1 MFSII
6 ICSISPERLLQV
18 KKNIQET
25 IGTEHEFIAIDNRE
39 TKWPIAKAYNE
50 GAKRAR
56 YPYLFFVHEDVRF
69 HSQDWGKVIA
79 GKLEEPDCGVV
90 GFAGCKVKLKA
101 YSGWPQVPAFG
112 CSFLYQKE
120 PQKTNFAV
128 FNVHLEHPFE
138 EVVCLDGLGMFV
150 SKAIWE
156 KHPFD
161 EKMLTGFHCYDLD
174 FSMQIARTGKYKNY
188 VCTTPAVLI
197 EHFSLGNLDRAWMQ
211 ETIRLHKEK
220 WNAFLPLKT
229 ADVELGRE
237 DERKMDEKCFH
248 VFVKRLLRSDY
259 PDKWKI
265 LTEFLVHSFSWSHLG
280 HCCSDL
286 NAFFRHRKYT
296 VGQNRRII
304 ASSRWF
310 DASWYVSQYP
320 EASGVDAALHY
331 LEKGWKAGYDPSR
344 EFSTGAYLAMNAD
357 VCASGMNP
365 LLHYELRGRKKKRKK
380 KRARYTLA
388 EAAIWKLQ
396 EKDAADVEKLR
407 STGQRPVLLVSH
419 ELTLTGAPRALLY
432 MAVKLKE
439 KGFAP
444 VVLSLKRGPMEAE
457 LKALGIPLFIAPLL
471 YAQLRF
477 KEQSALRFLAAFDR
491 MLFNTLA
498 TIQLA
503 EFLPPSPVQKILWL
517 HEGTTSYANYGRY
530 VELPMLFERFDRIYV
545 VGKYAELFA
554 SRYIADKKKLDN
566 LLYGLPDE
574 SRPVGAMESGEKM
587 RFLLAGTISRRKG
600 HKVLLRSLAF
610 LPREV
615 QDQIIID
622 VAGAPVERRI
632 VKRLKRLR
640 HSCIRYLGEMP
651 HDKLLDFYRK
661 ADVILCPSLDDPM
674 PIACTEGMMFSKPVI
689 TSDHTGTASFI
700 EDGRNGFV
708 IPADDP
714 KALADAICQ
723 AVSRKNELPEIGKA
737 ARHIYEA
744 FFTMEHFERKLD
756 TIFSAC

>member
-90 GFAGCKVKLKA
+90 G
-101 YSGWPQVPAFG
+101 S
-112 CSFLYQKE
+112 
-120 PQKTNFAV
+120 V

-259 PDKWKI
+259 PEKWKI

-310 DASWYVSQYP
+310 DASWYVGQYP

-331 LEKGWKAGYDPSR
+331 LEKR
-344 EFSTGAYLAMNAD
+344 EFGI
-357 VCASGMNP
+357 
-365 LLHYELRGRKKKRKK
+365 RKS
-380 KRARYTLA
+380 L
-388 EAAIWKLQ
+388 
-396 EKDAADVEKLR
+396 EKLWEWNVF
-407 STGQRPVLLVSH
+407 SIF
-419 ELTLTGAPRALLY
+419 
-432 MAVKLKE
+432 
-439 KGFAP
+439 KG
-444 VVLSLKRGPMEAE
+444 
-457 LKALGIPLFIAPLL
+457 
-471 YAQLRF
+471 
-477 KEQSALRFLAAFDR
+477 
-491 MLFNTLA
+491 
-498 TIQLA
+498 
-503 EFLPPSPVQKILWL
+503 
-517 HEGTTSYANYGRY
+517 
-530 VELPMLFERFDRIYV
+530 
-545 VGKYAELFA
+545 
-554 SRYIADKKKLDN
+554 
-566 LLYGLPDE
+566 
-574 SRPVGAMESGEKM
+574 
-587 RFLLAGTISRRKG
+587 
-600 HKVLLRSLAF
+600 
-610 LPREV
+610 
-615 QDQIIID
+615 
-622 VAGAPVERRI
+622 
-632 VKRLKRLR
+632 
-640 HSCIRYLGEMP
+640 
-651 HDKLLDFYRK
+651 
-661 ADVILCPSLDDPM
+661 
-674 PIACTEGMMFSKPVI
+674 
-689 TSDHTGTASFI
+689 
-700 EDGRNGFV
+700 
-708 IPADDP
+708 
-714 KALADAICQ
+714 
-723 AVSRKNELPEIGKA
+723 KNQQV
-737 ARHIYEA
+737 
-744 FFTMEHFERKLD
+744 T
-756 TIFSAC
+756 